1 LSIHSVVKPFRLKVD
16 IMATTP
22 TPAPAAAKFR
32 IDVAM
37 HDLLMH
43 TSKAPLPP
51 KPEGRTLPEPVFPQ
65 YPERLEDP
73 GPEVAPERR
82 RWGRKDI
89 YRKARGWLFP
99 YVRSRVLPGEFH
111 PITAYLFLEYKCNLD
126 CWYCWAYDNRIKGM
140 TEDVARRSI
149 DWLHDHGCR
158 VLALMGG
165 EPLLRPQFAHKVVY
179 YAAKKGFWIY
189 IGTNGRLLRPD
200 VADRLGDAG
209 VSVFNFAL
217 DSWDLKPSLPKAFV
231 PAQENLQHVL
241 RKQYVHGY
249 MVFFNINICRNNLQ
263 DVRQLTDYAHDHRIA
278 TDYHINETPML
289 EQDEHFKHLAENPTY
304 IRPQDWR
311 DVDSLIDWIIEKN
324 KAGYQ
329 MVNSVQRLQ
338 EMKAF
343 VRMASGTDLKKLGW
357 YGDGTNCNGHTAEI
371 LASMPG
377 IVEDPNGE
385 IHFTEWNCRAGQN
398 NVIIRTDGTV
408 APCFPMYPSTFD
420 WGNIAEPKFDQPQ
433 LKTMKKTCQ
442 RHCFSTL
449 NHNLAYC
456 YNDARVIKWL
466 WSGIIKQRFRG
477 GKVRS
482 FED

>member
-1 LSIHSVVKPFRLKVD
+1 
-16 IMATTP
+16 
-22 TPAPAAAKFR
+22 
-32 IDVAM
+32 
-37 HDLLMH
+37 
-43 TSKAPLPP
+43 
-51 KPEGRTLPEPVFPQ
+51 
-65 YPERLEDP
+65 
-73 GPEVAPERR
+73 
-82 RWGRKDI
+82 
-89 YRKARGWLFP
+89 
-99 YVRSRVLPGEFH
+99 
-111 PITAYLFLEYKCNLD
+111 
-126 CWYCWAYDNRIKGM
+126 M

-209 VSVFNFAL
+209 VAVFNFAL
-217 DSWDLKPSLPKAFV
+217 DSWDLKPSLPKALV
-231 PAQENLQHVL
+231 QAKENLDHIL
-241 RKQYVHGY
+241 RKQYVYEY
-249 MVFFNINICRNNLQ
+249 MVFFNINICRNNLE
-263 DVRQLTDYAHDHRIA
+263 DARRLTDYAHDHRVA

-289 EQDEHFKHLAENPTY
+289 EQDEHFKHLEENPTY

-311 DVDSLIDWIIEKN
+311 DVDALLDWLIEKN

-338 EMKAF
+338 ETKAF
-343 VRMASGTDLKKLGW
+343 VRMASGIDLKKVGW
-357 YGDGTNCNGHTAEI
+357 YGDGTNANGHTAEMI
-371 LASMPG
+371 ASMPG
-377 IVEDPNGE
+377 IVQDPSGE
-385 IHFTEWNCRAGQN
+385 LHFTEWDCRAGQN

-408 APCFPMYPSTFD
+408 APCFPMYSSSFD
-420 WGNIAEPKFDQPQ
+420 WGNIEEPKFDQAQ
-433 LKTMKKTCQ
+433 LKAMKKTCQ

-456 YNDARVIKWL
+456 YNDARVIKWIWTNL
-466 WSGIIKQRFRG
+466 VTNRLRG
-477 GKVRS
+477 NVRS